1 MAQTKTT
8 RKRKVSPDLT
18 ESDID
23 DVPTKRK
30 ATARKSTGGIP
41 VGRRL
46 PASTSA
52 GPSARRTSGAQSAWG
67 AGGRGS
73 VGGGS
78 KCCVY
83 GVEWC

>member
-8 RKRKVSPDLT
+8 RKRKASPDLT

-30 ATARKSTGGIP
+30 VTARKSVGGP

-46 PASTSA
+46 PAASSA
-52 GPSARRTSGAQSAWG
+52 GPSARRTSGAQPGWG
-67 AGGRGS
+67 GGGRG
-73 VGGGS
+73 GGG
-78 KCCVY
+78 KCDAYVMEY
-83 GVEWC
+83 GR